1 MGGVDKA
8 MNEDSIITEINNI
21 KTDLK
26 EFKTE
31 VKENIKEQ
39 NKVILDMRDTKI
51 RTEMVLEQIKKT
63 QEDANKTQS
72 LMLDKLAELR
82 DAPRSMWQQMSLTWK
97 IGTGLAIISY
107 IIGTVGG
114 YMKMFIK

>member
-1 MGGVDKA
+1 
-8 MNEDSIITEINNI
+8 MNEESMATEINNI

-26 EFKTE
+26 EFKAE
-31 VKENIKEQ
+31 IKENVKEQ
-39 NKVILDMRDTKI
+39 NKSILDMRDTKI

-63 QEDANKTQS
+63 QEDANKNQA
-72 LMLDKLAELR
+72 LMLDKLQELR
-82 DAPRSMWQQMSLTWK
+82 DEPRSMWQQMSLTWK

-114 YMKMFIK
+114 YVKMFIK